1 MLGKADSTYQN
12 ITAADED
19 GFRLHGLVFAA
30 DEEDGGLAERNR
42 NWKSRRSVDAVL
54 KLKDRL

>member
-42 NWKSRRSVDAVL
+42 NWKSH
-54 KLKDRL
+54 